1 MAKQATK
8 PATATS
14 TNPTPTPVATIK
26 VAAKLPA
33 KLPRANSARG
43 LWWAAIQAH
52 NGKPLATF
60 VAHVTANPP
69 SLQPKGK
76 YGAVGKVEPPM
87 GWVNWFVRNGFITL
101 G

>member
-1 MAKQATK
+1 MAKK
-8 PATATS
+8 ATATKE
-14 TNPTPTPVATIK
+14 TPTPDAGQTIK

-43 LWWAAIQAH
+43 LWWAEVQKYD
-52 NGKPLATF
+52 GKPLADF

-101 G
+101 A